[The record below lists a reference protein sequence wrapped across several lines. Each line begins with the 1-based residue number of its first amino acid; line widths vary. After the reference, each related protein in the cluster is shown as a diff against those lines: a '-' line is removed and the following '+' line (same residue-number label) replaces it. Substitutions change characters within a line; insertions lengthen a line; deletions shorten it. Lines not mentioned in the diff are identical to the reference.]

1 MLARIQP
8 SRLQGSVTVPPSK
21 SMAHRALLCAG
32 LAAGE
37 TRIQGILPSQDMEAT
52 CRALTALGAS
62 IARQGSLARVPGVA
76 GRPKAPQG
84 PVDCGESGSTLRFLI
99 PAFAQMCIRDR
110 QQPAAVGPV

>member
-37 TRIQGILPSQDMEAT
+37 TRIQGVLPSQDMEAT
-52 CRALTALGAS
+52 CRALAALGAS
-62 IARQGSLARVPGVA
+62 IVREGALARVRGVA
-76 GRPKAPQG
+76 L
-84 PVDCGESGSTLRFLI
+84 SLI
-99 PAFAQMCIRDR
+99 HISEPTRH
-110 QQPAAVGPV
+110 